1 MPSIKDLM
9 TKNVITIDL
18 QKSVFDAAVLMS
30 EKRIGCLVI
39 TDVEMLVGIVT
50 ERDFVRRVIAKNLP
64 FETTVSEIM
73 SKPLITI
80 DPDSSLR
87 DAARVMVKN
96 NIRRLPVLKDNKLV
110 GIIVVADFARKL
122 DEKIITDEILE
133 AMARSPLSV
142 VREVVNTSYVIAG
155 IIVALLAMLVVVWIS
170 KENHQIIVFVKD
182 LILQY
187 GFIGVFVATVIAGTI
202 LPFGSPLV
210 VASASGFGLPIL
222 PLILVATSG
231 FTVGVITCY
240 FLAYFL
246 REKYVSNRM
255 SQVTFQSLAL
265 KWNQKGYWL
274 CVIFSLVPGFPIEL
288 LAIVCGIFKTK
299 LRFFIPLCWVT
310 LIFHFTV
317 FALFGQYIGSWV
329 L

>member
-1 MPSIKDLM
+1 MDEEEP
-9 TKNVITIDL
+9 
-18 QKSVFDAAVLMS
+18 
-30 EKRIGCLVI
+30 
-39 TDVEMLVGIVT
+39 VGIVT

-80 DPDSSLR
+80 DPDASLR
-87 DAARVMVKN
+87 EAAGVMVKH
-96 NIRRLPVLKDNKLV
+96 NIRRLPVFKGNKLV
-110 GIIVVADFARKL
+110 GIIVVADFARQL

-142 VREVVNTSYVIAG
+142 VREVMNTSYVIGG

-170 KENHQIIVFVKD
+170 KENPQIIVFVKD
-182 LILQY
+182 LILKY
-187 GFIGVFVATVIAGTI
+187 GFIGVFVATVISGTI

-210 VASASGFGLPIL
+210 VASASGFGLPII
-222 PLILVATSG
+222 PLILVATLG
-231 FTVGVITCY
+231 FTIGATTCY
-240 FLAYFL
+240 FLAFFL
-246 REKYVSNRM
+246 REKYVLNRM
-255 SQVTFQSLAL
+255 NRETFQSLAL

-288 LAIVCGIFKTK
+288 LAIACGIFKTK
-299 LRFFIPLCWVT
+299 LWFFIPLCCLT
-310 LIFHFTV
+310 LVFHFTV
-317 FALFGQYIGSWV
+317 YALFGQYIGSWI